1 MRLIIFLPLSCF
13 LSSFRSS
20 MMFRR
25 VILIIWSAVGW
36 GFRARRVY
44 GKGDDLMVWEM
55 DRDTN
60 NYYSWLFQ
68 LLRGLFA
75 PQLSSLSGHN
85 LSKQEINL
93 KDKRKEKFVNSRQC
107 QQGRAGEEI
116 FKSNRWDFHLIDIV
130 LKINY
135 VVYANLTEAVSL
147 LPFHVSSPL
156 SLGP

>member
-1 MRLIIFLPLSCF
+1 M
-13 LSSFRSS
+13 
-20 MMFRR
+20 
-25 VILIIWSAVGW
+25 
-36 GFRARRVY
+36 
-44 GKGDDLMVWEM
+44 
-55 DRDTN
+55 
-60 NYYSWLFQ
+60 
-68 LLRGLFA
+68 RGLFT
-75 PQLSSLSGHN
+75 PQLSSLSGDN

-107 QQGRAGEEI
+107 QQRGDGEEI

-156 SLGP
+156 SLGPKPSVGFVRRQNSASYSEIIKEIIKAGERSRRIDVEGHVLSGWFGEDFFLFFLFLSQNDEMW